1 MVIKDYEKI
10 CEKEKKWA
18 PRDRIREL
26 LRKSPEKIFV
36 TDFWTWWGAVHNEA
50 TFKDR
55 SQDSE
60 KNIFNQTIKFFL
72 RV

>member
-1 MVIKDYEKI
+1 MHNGPLLMVIKDYEKI

-36 TDFWTWWGAVHNEA
+36 TDF
-50 TFKDR
+50 
-55 SQDSE
+55 
-60 KNIFNQTIKFFL
+60 
-72 RV
+72 